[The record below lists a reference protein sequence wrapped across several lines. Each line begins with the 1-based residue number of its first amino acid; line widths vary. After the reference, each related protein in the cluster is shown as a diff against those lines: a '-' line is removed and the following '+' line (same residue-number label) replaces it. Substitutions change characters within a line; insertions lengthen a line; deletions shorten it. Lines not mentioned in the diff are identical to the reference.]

1 MFLSLRGV
9 TKRFGPVIALRD
21 VSLDVAEGEF
31 VCFLGPS
38 GCGKTTLLRIIAG
51 LETPDEGRC
60 LLRETDLAG
69 VPARRRN
76 FGMVFQSYSLFPN
89 MTARRNVAYG
99 LECRKWRRLDTDRRV
114 GEMLALVHLQDE
126 ADKAPHQLSGGQQQ
140 RVALAR
146 ALAPQPAV
154 LLLDEPLSALDAK
167 VRETLRGEI
176 RDLHR
181 TLGITTI
188 MVTHDQ
194 DEAMEMADRIVVM
207 YRGAIAQAGTAAE
220 LYNHPATRFVAEFIG
235 RMNVLRLGGP
245 AGGPAELGGVP
256 LRLPAPARVV
266 GIRPEDVE
274 RAAGGAGAVNE
285 VVGTVRKAVFLGS
298 VTHVTL
304 AVGDQDVL
312 VQLGGGERPPE
323 RGTRM
328 AVRLPPE
335 RLRPLDDR

>member
-1 MFLSLRGV
+1 
-9 TKRFGPVIALRD
+9 
-21 VSLDVAEGEF
+21 
-31 VCFLGPS
+31 
-38 GCGKTTLLRIIAG
+38 
-51 LETPDEGRC
+51 
-60 LLRETDLAG
+60 
-69 VPARRRN
+69 
-76 FGMVFQSYSLFPN
+76 

-99 LECRKWRRLDTDRRV
+99 LECRRWRRADIDRRV
-114 GEMLALVHLQDE
+114 REMLALVHLADE

-146 ALAPQPAV
+146 ALAPQPGV

-207 YRGAIAQAGTAAE
+207 HRGAIAQVGTAAE
-220 LYNHPATRFVAEFIG
+220 LYHHPVTRFVAEFIG
-235 RMNVLRLGGP
+235 RMNVLRLDG
-245 AGGPAELGGVP
+245 AQLGGVP

-274 RAAGGAGAVNE
+274 PAAGAAGGVNE
-285 VVGTVRKAVFLGS
+285 VAGTVRKAVFLGS

-304 AVGDQDVL
+304 AIGDQTLL
-312 VQLGGGERPPE
+312 VELGGGERPPE
-323 RGTRM
+323 RGAPM

-335 RLRPLDDR
+335 RLRPLDDP